1 MKKENLLET
10 NIQDGSGKREVTMRK
25 SSLRESRNY
34 GANSNAT
41 AVNSNDSDIIV
52 DIKVLAIIGVNVV
65 AGVTFH
71 RLGRL
76 SDLSL

>member
-1 MKKENLLET
+1 MKKEKLVEI
-10 NIQDGSGKREVTMRK
+10 NIQEGSGKREVTMRK

-34 GANSNAT
+34 GANSNMT
-41 AVNSNDSDIIV
+41 MTIIV